1 MHTLTGDDLRFSPLA
16 TFDLRLFAN
25 PGDIPEVAVK
35 HPWFRGTQVQLRV
48 DNILNSRPAVHDA
61 TGNVPLNYQPDLLD
75 PLGRTIMI
83 SFRKLFLPNPSWFR
97 RQFQE
102 MRQQQSR

>member
-1 MHTLTGDDLRFSPLA
+1 VPFS
-16 TFDLRLFAN
+16 
-25 PGDIPEVAVK
+25 
-35 HPWFRGTQVQLRV
+35 
-48 DNILNSRPAVHDA
+48 
-61 TGNVPLNYQPDLLD
+61 YQPDLLD

-83 SFRKLFLPNPSWFR
+83 SFRKLFLPSPSWFR